1 MKEKTQL
8 LAILDGDARDLY
20 TKLATI
26 WCGVST
32 ENAEGPRLLWRLRR
46 FRLALLAVEAWLFRG
61 HTTCFNYQ
69 RN

>member
-46 FRLALLAVEAWLFRG
+46 FRLALLAGGSVAFSRAHDMLQLP
-61 HTTCFNYQ
+61 T
-69 RN
+69 